1 MSDTQQEAKQDDV
14 VLEIT
19 LDDIVSQ
26 LLTYI
31 ESENYSALGESFL
44 NLSITDQADV
54 LEKLDHERRK
64 IVLETCYNSLNPVL
78 FSEIDSDVRD
88 RLLTELTP
96 QQIATILTELESDDA
111 LDLIQTLDEDFQKS
125 ILRKLSSSM
134 RAAVEESLAFPE
146 ESAGRLMQREIV
158 AVPEF
163 WTVGQTLDYLKAA
176 SENLPETFHS
186 IYTVDPRHHIKG
198 EVLLSQIL
206 SEKRSTIIQQLQ
218 NEEIFKIE
226 AETDQEDVARLFNKE
241 HLYSTPVIDENE
253 RLIGIITADDVMH
266 VIEEEA
272 EEDILKLGGVSGN
285 SDIYKDILSK
295 TRSRF
300 SWLAINLLT
309 AILAS
314 VVINLFQA
322 TIEQVVALAVLMPIV
337 ASMGGNAGTQTLTIA
352 VRALATKEMSNA
364 NVWRFIMKET
374 AVGFLNGI
382 MFAILVGLVTWLWFS
397 SPILGIVIGL
407 AMVVNMLIAG
417 IFGISIPVLL
427 DKTSID
433 PALASGVFLTT
444 VTDVIG
450 FFSFLGLASLILL

>member
-1 MSDTQQEAKQDDV
+1 MNEAYVENEQQEELAF
-14 VLEIT
+14 T
-19 LDDIVSQ
+19 LDEIVSQ
-26 LLTYI
+26 LLAFI
-31 ESENYSALGESFL
+31 EADNLTGLEATFLG
-44 NLSITDQADV
+44 LSITDQADV
-54 LEKLDHERRK
+54 LEKLDPERRK
-64 IVLETCYNSLNPVL
+64 LVLNQCYDHLNPSL
-78 FSEIDSDVRD
+78 FSEISSDVRD
-88 RLLTELTP
+88 LLLVELKP
-96 QQIATILTELESDDA
+96 QQIAVILSELESDDA
-111 LDLIQTLDEDFQKS
+111 LDLIETLDPDFQQA
-125 ILRKLSSSM
+125 ILRQLSSTM
-134 RAAVEESLAFPE
+134 RAAVEESLSFPE

-163 WTVGQTLDYLKAA
+163 WTVGQALDYLKAA
-176 SENLPETFHS
+176 SDHLPETFHS
-186 IYTVDPRHHIKG
+186 LYTVDPRHHIKG
-198 EVLLSQIL
+198 EVLLSQLL
-206 SEKRSTIIQQLQ
+206 SEKRSTVIQTLQ
-218 NEEIFKIE
+218 NEDIFKID

-241 HLYSTPVIDENE
+241 HLFSTPVIDENE
-253 RLIGIITADDVMH
+253 RLIGIITADDIMH

-272 EEDILKLGGVSGN
+272 EEDILKLGGVSGT
-285 SDIYKDILSK
+285 SDIYKDIISK
-295 TRSRF
+295 TKSRF

-314 VVINLFQA
+314 IVINMFQA

-352 VRALATKEMSNA
+352 VRALATKEMSSA

-382 MFAILVGLVTWLWFS
+382 VFAILVGLVTWLWFS
-397 SPILGIVIGL
+397 SSILGIVI
-407 AMVVNMLIAG
+407 AMAMIVNMLIAG